1 MILAK
6 ILGFFA
12 CVLYFLF
19 IYEQQRDRFL
29 VCVCF
34 VKVCSLFVGGIG
46 FYLCQFLF
54 ALFALC

>member
-12 CVLYFLF
+12 CVLYFYLF
-19 IYEQQRDRFL
+19 TSNKEIDSW
-29 VCVCF
+29 CVCF